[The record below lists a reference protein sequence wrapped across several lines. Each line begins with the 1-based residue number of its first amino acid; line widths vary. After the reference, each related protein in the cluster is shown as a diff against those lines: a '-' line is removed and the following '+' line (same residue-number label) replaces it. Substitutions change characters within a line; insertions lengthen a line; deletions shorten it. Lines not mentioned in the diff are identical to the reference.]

1 MDQEAADREAERLQ
15 AAGTRATTSVD
26 ADVPFRERF
35 VQMMCQCGI
44 PLTRADKM
52 REWVESECKKSL
64 TSSKHLSQHI
74 PKLLKKE
81 TDLQEMILKAVKY
94 IGIIFDATPRQ
105 GDFFALIARYIVL
118 DADKK
123 RACAEQQLIH
133 CAALSGSLNQYTQV
147 GEVSGGLQARGMK
160 NNQAVAAMQDGCYTN
175 GASHAMMN
183 RIAAAS
189 GEAERFI
196 ATCLSHCASNAG
208 KFIVIVFHYH
218 CFLENIPNWNVDR

>member
-1 MDQEAADREAERLQ
+1 
-15 AAGTRATTSVD
+15 
-26 ADVPFRERF
+26 
-35 VQMMCQCGI
+35 
-44 PLTRADKM
+44 M

-208 KFIVIVFHYH
+208 MCIITVFTDLLNCLNLTWNHFSFILLRRSSKLCPTRTLLDSCSKSLCSV
-218 CFLENIPNWNVDR
+218 